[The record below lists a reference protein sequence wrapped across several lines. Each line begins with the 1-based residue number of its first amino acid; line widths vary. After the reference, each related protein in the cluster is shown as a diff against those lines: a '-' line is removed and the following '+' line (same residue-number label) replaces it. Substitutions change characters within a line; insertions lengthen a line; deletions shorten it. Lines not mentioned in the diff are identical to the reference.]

1 MFSLRSKML
10 ASLALFNLTA
20 IEAESIDA
28 RPRCACT
35 GQAWSSSLN
44 SIVKAFA
51 ATWGQMDL
59 LRRRSFKNSRA
70 LTKQSSCRLAAAIS
84 DKTSF
89 SSFKIFKSQFLPN
102 KLIFCNNIQKQFL
115 KKNLVKV
122 FEFSFFIF
130 WLFEINFEFEFEFFN
145 FPYFSFQRLTFVFIQ
160 FDVCFFSVLVQLN
173 VFWKMCE
180 EDRGGGELRWEFQS
194 AAFVNEGQ
202 NATELNLRRSS
213 NSVFEVTT
221 KVAPHSHRS
230 AKMST
235 HNEGTYAAAVLE
247 RLKKMMGN
255 RELKWQMSKNNE
267 EGMQDFCNNER
278 VP

>member
-1 MFSLRSKML
+1 MNFHFLIVRNLFRFRFWFRFRIRIFGFSL
-10 ASLALFNLTA
+10 F
-20 IEAESIDA
+20 
-28 RPRCACT
+28 
-35 GQAWSSSLN
+35 
-44 SIVKAFA
+44 
-51 ATWGQMDL
+51 
-59 LRRRSFKNSRA
+59 
-70 LTKQSSCRLAAAIS
+70 
-84 DKTSF
+84 
-89 SSFKIFKSQFLPN
+89 
-102 KLIFCNNIQKQFL
+102 
-115 KKNLVKV
+115 
-122 FEFSFFIF
+122 
-130 WLFEINFEFEFEFFN
+130 
-145 FPYFSFQRLTFVFIQ
+145 FQRLTFVFIQ

-235 HNEGTYAAAVLE
+235 HNEGTYAAAAVLE

>member
-1 MFSLRSKML
+1 ML
-10 ASLALFNLTA
+10 ALLAVFNLIA

-28 RPRCACT
+28 RPRCGCT

-70 LTKQSSCRLAAAIS
+70 LTKQSSCWLAAAIS

-89 SSFKIFKSQFLPN
+89 SSWNLENYFRRAYLVT
-102 KLIFCNNIQKQFL
+102 FCTNIQMQFKQIIHRKVINLNFCAKIVISLVPFFVKFFL
-115 KKNLVKV
+115 AFSKTYICFYSVWRLLLFRPCSPQCILKNVWRRSRRGRTKKSSTTSTPN
-122 FEFSFFIF
+122 E
-130 WLFEINFEFEFEFFN
+130 NF
-145 FPYFSFQRLTFVFIQ
+145 R
-160 FDVCFFSVLVQLN
+160 
-173 VFWKMCE
+173 
-180 EDRGGGELRWEFQS
+180 

-221 KVAPHSHRS
+221 KVAPHIAQKWAHIMRVR
-230 AKMST
+230 T
-235 HNEGTYAAAVLE
+235 QQQQAAAVLE
-247 RLKKMMGN
+247 RVKKMGN

>member
-1 MFSLRSKML
+1 MIVRNRFRFS
-10 ASLALFNLTA
+10 
-20 IEAESIDA
+20 ISI
-28 RPRCACT
+28 
-35 GQAWSSSLN
+35 SN
-44 SIVKAFA
+44 S
-51 ATWGQMDL
+51 
-59 LRRRSFKNSRA
+59 NSN
-70 LTKQSSCRLAAAIS
+70 
-84 DKTSF
+84 F
-89 SSFKIFKSQFLPN
+89 WIF
-102 KLIFCNNIQKQFL
+102 LIF
-115 KKNLVKV
+115 
-122 FEFSFFIF
+122 
-130 WLFEINFEFEFEFFN
+130 
-145 FPYFSFQRLTFVFIQ
+145 FQRLTFVFIQ

-247 RLKKMMGN
+247 RLKKWWGIVSWNGKCQRITRKACRIFATM
-255 RELKWQMSKNNE
+255 NE
-267 EGMQDFCNNER
+267 FRKDWLD
-278 VP
+278 

>member
-1 MFSLRSKML
+1 MNFH
-10 ASLALFNLTA
+10 
-20 IEAESIDA
+20 
-28 RPRCACT
+28 
-35 GQAWSSSLN
+35 
-44 SIVKAFA
+44 
-51 ATWGQMDL
+51 
-59 LRRRSFKNSRA
+59 
-70 LTKQSSCRLAAAIS
+70 
-84 DKTSF
+84 
-89 SSFKIFKSQFLPN
+89 
-102 KLIFCNNIQKQFL
+102 
-115 KKNLVKV
+115 
-122 FEFSFFIF
+122 FFIF
-130 WLFEINFEFEFEFFN
+130 WLFEINFDFDFAFKFEFLDFLIFF
-145 FPYFSFQRLTFVFIQ
+145 QTLTFVFIQ

-247 RLKKMMGN
+247 RLKKWWGIVSWNGKCQRITRKACRIFATM
-255 RELKWQMSKNNE
+255 NE
-267 EGMQDFCNNER
+267 FRKDWLD
-278 VP
+278 